1 MMIQG
6 GRRYCFLFQIWSFFL
21 SLHWVVFFSHVFFFF
36 LPRYRIEV
44 LLINLYI
51 RRQGWNLVRLGVYLG
66 LNCIYYMVH

>member
-1 MMIQG
+1 MDVDIVS
-6 GRRYCFLFQIWSFFL
+6 CFKFGLSFFL
-21 SLHWVVFFSHVFFFF
+21 SFFALGGVFFSFFLFFF